1 MLSLVGFRRHLQMN
15 VSETNMSLKQ
25 HVESKCMFRNTYIT
39 YSLFNCFLI

>member
-25 HVESKCMFRNTYIT
+25 HVESKCMHIYMQTHI
-39 YSLFNCFLI
+39 